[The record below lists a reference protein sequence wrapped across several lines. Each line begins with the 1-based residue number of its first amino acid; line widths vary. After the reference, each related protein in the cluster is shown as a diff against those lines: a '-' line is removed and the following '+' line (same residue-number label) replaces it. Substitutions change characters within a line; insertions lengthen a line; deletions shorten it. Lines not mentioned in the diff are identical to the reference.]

1 MKLDNFDLLI
11 FSLYLA
17 GMICVA
23 VWFAIKYK
31 SKDAEDYFL
40 AGKNLPW
47 WAVGGSL
54 IASNIS
60 AEQMIGMAGSGFVIG
75 LAISSYELMAAATL
89 ILVAKFFLPVFLK
102 NNIYTMPQFIERRFD
117 GRVRTGLAI
126 FWVLLFVF
134 VNITSLLFLG
144 GLAMQNILGVPLI
157 WGVVALAL
165 YSATFSIF
173 GGLRVVV
180 WTDVIQVVVLLIG
193 GTMASWFAL
202 DALSGGTGI
211 FAGIK
216 ELYVQAPE
224 KFKMIFNEDDTYV
237 DIETGEEKSAY
248 ALLPGLGVL
257 IGGMWIANLYYWGI
271 NQYII
276 QRALAAKSIGE
287 AQKGMVFAAFIKVLM
302 PFVVVLPGI
311 VAYVMQADINKADEA
326 YPWILSNF
334 VGSGFK
340 GLAVAAL
347 VAAIGS
353 SLSSMI
359 NSTSTIY
366 TLDIHKI
373 LFQPQASQ
381 SHQVKVGRIAAAAS
395 LLIGIMMAPF
405 LGSFDQIFQ
414 FIQEYTGFISPG
426 ILAIFIFGLFWKK
439 TTTPAAFVAVIIA
452 IPLSVTLKYFAGD
465 IAFLHRMGI
474 SFVLISIVMI
484 VISLFGDQEKQK
496 KEVIVENSLF
506 KTSTG
511 FNLMSVVVLGLLA
524 VIYALFW

>member
-1 MKLDNFDLLI
+1 MKLDNFDLTV
-11 FSLYLA
+11 FVLYLT
-17 GMICVA
+17 GMIGVA
-23 VWFAIKYK
+23 IWFAFKYTN
-31 SKDAEDYFL
+31 KDAKDYFL
-40 AGKNLPW
+40 AGKDLPW

-89 ILVAKFFLPVFLK
+89 LVVAKFFLPVFLK

-134 VNITSLLFLG
+134 VNITALLYLG
-144 GLAMQNILGVPLI
+144 GLAMQNILGVPLM
-157 WGVVALAL
+157 WGVVALAV
-165 YSATFSIF
+165 YAATFSIF

-180 WTDVIQVVVLLIG
+180 WTDVIQVVVLILG
-193 GTMASWFAL
+193 GTIASWLAL
-202 DALSGGTGI
+202 EALSDGGNVLDGMKI
-211 FAGIK
+211 
-216 ELYVQAPE
+216 LYAEAPE
-224 KFKMIFNEDDTYV
+224 KFKMIFSKDDTYM
-237 DIETGEEKSAY
+237 DIDSGEVKSSY

-276 QRALAAKSIGE
+276 QRALAAKSTAE
-287 AQKGMVFAAFIKVLM
+287 AQKGMVFAAIIKVFM

-311 VAYVMQADINKADEA
+311 VAYVMQADIQKADEA
-326 YPWILSNF
+326 YPWILSNY
-334 VGSGFK
+334 VGSGFR

-373 LFQPQASQ
+373 LFQPKASEE
-381 SHQVKVGRIAAAAS
+381 HLVKIGRMAATLSLVVG
-395 LLIGIMMAPF
+395 IGMAPL
-405 LGSFDQIFQ
+405 LGSFGQIFQ

-426 ILAIFIFGLFWKK
+426 ILAIFIFGLFWKR
-439 TTTPAAFVAVIIA
+439 TSTPAAFTAVIIA
-452 IPLSVTLKYFAGD
+452 IPLSLFLKHFFGEV
-465 IAFLHRMGI
+465 AFIHRMGI
-474 SFVLISIVMI
+474 SFLLISVIMVA
-484 VISLFGDQEKQK
+484 ISLLSPKRKTESTV
-496 KEVIVENSLF
+496 EVSPELF
-506 KTSTG
+506 KTNTQ
-511 FNLMSVVVLGLLA
+511 FNLLSVIVLGLLA
-524 VIYALFW
+524 VIYGLFW

>member
-1 MKLDNFDLLI
+1 MKLDNFDLLV
-11 FSLYLA
+11 FGLYLA
-17 GMICVA
+17 AMICVA
-23 VWFAIKYK
+23 IWFAVKYK

-40 AGKNLPW
+40 AGKDLPW

-54 IASNIS
+54 IASIIS

-89 ILVAKFFLPVFLK
+89 IVVAKFFLPVFIK

-134 VNITSLLFLG
+134 VNITALLYLG

-157 WGVVALAL
+157 WGVIALAI
-165 YSATFSIF
+165 YSSTFSIF

-202 DALSGGTGI
+202 DALSGGSGVL
-211 FAGIK
+211 AGLE

-224 KFKMIFNEDDTYV
+224 KFKMIFSKDDTYT

-276 QRALAAKSIGE
+276 QRALAAKSTAE

-311 VAYVMQADINKADEA
+311 VAYVMQADIGKADEA

-334 VGSGFK
+334 VGSGFR

-366 TLDIHKI
+366 TLDIHRV
-373 LFQPQASQ
+373 LFQPEASQ
-381 SHQVKVGRIAAAAS
+381 ANLVKIGKIAATLS
-395 LLIGIMMAPF
+395 LVVGILMAPF

-439 TTTPAAFVAVIIA
+439 TTTPAAFAAVLIA
-452 IPLSVTLKYFAGD
+452 IPLSVGLKYFLAD
-465 IAFLHRMGI
+465 MAFIHRMGL
-474 SFVLISIVMI
+474 SFVIISIIMI
-484 VISLFGDQEKQK
+484 IISLMGDQEKQK
-496 KEVIVENSLF
+496 KLVIVNPSLF
-506 KTSTG
+506 KTTTT
-511 FNLMSVVVLGLLA
+511 FNLMSVLVLGLLA
-524 VIYALFW
+524 AIYAIFW